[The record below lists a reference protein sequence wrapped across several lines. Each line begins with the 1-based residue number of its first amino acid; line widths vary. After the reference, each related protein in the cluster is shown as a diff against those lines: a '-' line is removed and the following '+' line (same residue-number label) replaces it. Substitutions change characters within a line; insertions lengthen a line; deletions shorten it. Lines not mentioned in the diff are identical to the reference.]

1 MMAFA
6 LELRKRRPFRLRMA
20 FLPMALVV
28 LAPLPL
34 CGSAKAAEVHAAE
47 AASIA
52 TAHRIVAIGGSITE
66 IVYAL
71 GAGDKLVARDT
82 TSVYPPA
89 ALKLPDVGYMRQL
102 SPEGVLSVDPDAV
115 LALEGSGPKEA
126 IDILEKASV
135 PFLLVPEKFTREGIL
150 EKIRLVGQAIGKKA
164 EADDL
169 AAKIGAKIDAAEAGL
184 PETGKKRVLF
194 VLSLQGGRVLASGT
208 GTAADGIIA
217 MAGGVNAVDGYHGY
231 KQLTDEAIIEAK
243 PDVILMMDHAGPS
256 PTDDVLLAEPA
267 IAATPAGKAK
277 KLIRMDGAYLLGFG
291 PRTAQAIRDL
301 STALYGKAG

>member
-1 MMAFA
+1 MMTLA
-6 LELRKRRPFRLRMA
+6 LELRKRRGFRLRLA
-20 FLPMALVV
+20 FLPLAFII

-34 CGSAKAAEVHAAE
+34 CGSARAAEIGTAH

-52 TAHRIVAIGGSITE
+52 NAHRIVAIGGSITE

-71 GAGDKLVARDT
+71 GAEDKLVARDT

-126 IDILEKASV
+126 MDVLEKASV
-135 PFLLVPEKFTREGIL
+135 PLLLVPEKFSRDGIL
-150 EKIRLVGQAIGKKA
+150 EKIRLVGQAVGRKA
-164 EADDL
+164 EAEEL
-169 AAKIGAKIDAAEAGL
+169 AAKVGAAIDEAEAGL

-194 VLSLQGGRVLASGT
+194 VLSLQGGRVLASGS

-217 MAGGVNAVDGYHGY
+217 MAGGVNAVNGYHGY
-231 KQLTDEAIIEAK
+231 KQLTDEAIIEAR

-256 PTDDVLLAEPA
+256 PTDEAILSEPA

-291 PRTAQAIRDL
+291 PRTAHAVRDL
-301 STALYGKAG
+301 STALYGRGS

>member
-1 MMAFA
+1 MAFA
-6 LELRKRRPFRLRMA
+6 VELRKRRSFRLRT
-20 FLPMALVV
+20 ALVPLALIV

-34 CGSAKAAEVHAAE
+34 CGSAKAAEIEAE
-47 AASIA
+47 HAASIA
-52 TAHRIVAIGGSITE
+52 KAHRVVAIGGSITE

-126 IDILEKASV
+126 IDVLEKASV

-150 EKIRLVGQAIGKKA
+150 EKVRLVGQAVGKKTEA
-164 EADDL
+164 EEL
-169 AAKIGAKIDAAEAGL
+169 AGKIGAEIDHAEARL
-184 PETGKKRVLF
+184 PKTGRKRILF
-194 VLSLQGGRVLASGT
+194 VLSLQGGRVLASGS

-217 MAGGVNAVDGYHGY
+217 MAGGVNAVSGYHGY

-243 PDVILMMDHAGPS
+243 PNVILMMDHAGPS
-256 PTDDVLLAEPA
+256 PTDGAILAQPA

-301 STALYGKAG
+301 SAALYGKAG